1 VAQKEYKIALSEI
14 QRSALLR
21 LLAEAEA
28 HFNLK
33 DVLPDHEQR
42 SAAYKA
48 IKKLRNARPRRPKR

>member
-1 VAQKEYKIALSEI
+1 VAHKEYKIALSES

-33 DVLPDHEQR
+33 DVLPDHDQR

-48 IKKLRNARPRRPKR
+48 IKKLRNALPRRPKK